1 MPQVVGLS
9 RLSHEETT
17 EAAMR
22 LLWEWIELYGIPK
35 ALYTDRKNVYVT
47 AFFDVGS
54 RPVHLR

>member
-35 ALYTDRKNVYVT
+35 ALYTDWKNVGSS
-47 AFFDVGS
+47 AESVGLF
-54 RPVHLR
+54 VG

>member
-35 ALYTDRKNVYVT
+35 ALYTDRK
-47 AFFDVGS
+47 S
-54 RPVHLR
+54 RLRDGIF